1 VDLCSALFA
10 AAAVGVVGLVF
21 VALVGFVALVVGFLA
36 GDAVGKVESNF
47 GEAVVGFPSTD
58 CCSVSND
65 GGGCRPDVA
74 GGDGEV
80 TKSSFDA
87 NSCAA

>member
-47 GEAVVGFPSTD
+47 GEAVV
-58 CCSVSND
+58 
-65 GGGCRPDVA
+65 
-74 GGDGEV
+74 
-80 TKSSFDA
+80 
-87 NSCAA
+87 